1 MYAITQTMLDGV
13 KKRFEKLGLTLAVPE
28 ETVRFLARAGHD
40 DAFGA
45 RPLRRTVQQS
55 IEDAAAELLLEGRAK
70 SGDAIAAL
78 FTGEEVALT
87 VAARYTDA
95 V

>member
-45 RPLRRTVQQS
+45 RPLRRTVQHS
-55 IEDAAAELLLEGRAK
+55 IEDAAAELLLDGRAK
-70 SGDAIAAL
+70 TGDAIAAL
-78 FTGEEVALT
+78 VTGGEVTLT
-87 VAARYTDA
+87 VSSQYTDA